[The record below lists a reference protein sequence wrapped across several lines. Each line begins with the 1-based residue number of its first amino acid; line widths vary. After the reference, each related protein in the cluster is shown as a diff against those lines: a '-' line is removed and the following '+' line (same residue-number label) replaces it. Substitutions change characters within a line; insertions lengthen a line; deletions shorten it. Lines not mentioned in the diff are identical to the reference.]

1 VQLLA
6 QDLVNGILAGGILA
20 VVALGFSLVWGIMNI
35 INLAHG
41 AFIMLG
47 AYVTYQL
54 FVSFHLDPFLSLP
67 ISFVLLFGLGYLIQR
82 FLINWVAR
90 APILTTF
97 LLTFGLALLIVNLA
111 LIVWT
116 GDTRGVSTSYS
127 GANFTALGVTVPWA
141 KFFTLLVALA
151 ITGVMHLW
159 LTRSK
164 TGRAIRATSMDI
176 GAAQLS
182 GVRTPQIYAI
192 VYALSAGLAGVAGTL
207 ISLSYALTP
216 TMGEPFLIKAFVVC
230 VLGGLGSVQGAL
242 VGGLAYGIVEAF
254 ATQIDLPIG
263 SQHIS
268 GSGLQDAIALVVLL
282 IVLIVRPT
290 GIMGKATA

>member
-1 VQLLA
+1 MQLLA

-47 AYVTYQL
+47 AYITYQL
-54 FVSFHLDPFLSLP
+54 FASFHLDPFLSLP
-67 ISFVLLFGLGYLIQR
+67 ISFAALFVLGWLIQR
-82 FLINWVAR
+82 YLINWVAR

-97 LLTFGLALLIVNLA
+97 LLTFGLSLLIVNVA
-111 LIVWT
+111 LIIWT
-116 GDTRGVSTSYS
+116 GDTRGVTTSYS
-127 GANFTALGVTVPWA
+127 GANFTVAGVTVPWA
-141 KFFTLLVALA
+141 KLFTLLVALA
-151 ITGVMHLW
+151 ITGVMQLW
-159 LTRSK
+159 LTRSR

-182 GVRTPQIYAI
+182 GVRSGSIYAI
-192 VYALSAGLAGVAGTL
+192 VFALSAGLAGVAGTL

-216 TMGEPFLIKAFVVC
+216 SMGDPFLIKAFVVC

-242 VGGLAYGIVEAF
+242 IGGLVYGIVESF
-254 ATQIDLPIG
+254 ATQIDVTIG
-263 SQHIS
+263 TQHIS

-282 IVLIVRPT
+282 IVLIIRPT
-290 GIMGKATA
+290 GIVGKATA

>member
-1 VQLLA
+1 MHLFA
-6 QDLVNGILAGGILA
+6 QDLTNGILAGGILA

-54 FVSFHLDPFLSLP
+54 FTSFHVDPFLSLP
-67 ISFVLLFGLGYLIQR
+67 ISFVLLFALGYLIQR
-82 FLINWVAR
+82 FMMNWVAR
-90 APILTTF
+90 APLLTTF
-97 LLTFGLALLIVNLA
+97 LLTFGLSLLIVNIA

-116 GDTRGVSTSYS
+116 GDTRGVATSYS
-127 GANFTALGVTVPWA
+127 GSNFTLGDVTVPWA
-141 KFFTLLVALA
+141 KLYTLLAALA
-151 ITGVMHLW
+151 ITGVLQLW

-182 GVRTPQIYAI
+182 GVRVTEIYAI
-192 VYALSAGLAGVAGTL
+192 VFGLGAGLAGVAGTL
-207 ISLSYALTP
+207 ISLSYALNP
-216 TMGEPFLIKAFVVC
+216 TVGDLFLIKAFVVC

-242 VGGLAYGIVEAF
+242 IGGLVYGIVEAF
-254 ATQIDLPIG
+254 ATQIDVTILG
-263 SQHIS
+263 QHIS
-268 GSGLQDAIALVVLL
+268 GSGLQDAIALIVLL
-282 IVLIVRPT
+282 IVLIVRPR